1 VIDIAFL
8 IEPAAKPGDAPLE
21 YESPRHG
28 RVRLTVRAGERRTG
42 GYRIEVT
49 RISRIGRSGP
59 VLTVRCDI
67 HDPAGGA
74 IVTQALTSPA
84 QTVSVDEA
92 LVRGVRHAVLVDR
105 SGAELARISAQ
116 NLT

>member
-1 VIDIAFL
+1 VTDIPFRV
-8 IEPAAKPGDAPLE
+8 EPLATPGDAPFG
-21 YESPRHG
+21 YERAHDG
-28 RVRLTVRAGERRTG
+28 RVRLTVRAGLRRTG
-42 GYRIEVT
+42 GYRIAVAGL
-49 RISRIGRSGP
+49 SRSGP
-59 VLTVRCDI
+59 LLTVRCEI
-67 HDPAGGA
+67 HEPDGGA
-74 IVTQALTSPA
+74 IVTQALTFPA